1 MMSLSFAHVMLQ
13 TFSCALLAV
22 TNKMW
27 LLYFLSGN
35 MGLYFLY
42 KIVRRDFYYY
52 LNMSGVLRL
61 VVSVVEVRATQKIL
75 LIYNACKIT

>member
-27 LLYFLSGN
+27 LIYYVSAST
-35 MGLYFLY
+35 GLFFFY

-52 LNMSGVLRL
+52 LNLRGVFRL
-61 VVSVVEVRATQKIL
+61 VVSVVEVRVTQIL
-75 LIYNACKIT
+75 LVYNACRII